1 MRDLL
6 KIAFA
11 LICPLMITLP
21 LYFGTVFMYLIDRDI
36 MWIFLFIIT
45 IFCHMWIS
53 KFILGRLDEAQV

>member
-1 MRDLL
+1 
-6 KIAFA
+6 
-11 LICPLMITLP
+11 MITLP

-53 KFILGRLDEAQV
+53 KLILGRLDEAQV